1 MVFHPFSMLQIEFV
15 STLLGSVS
23 CILIK
28 SIEYYNFPVVCLSDL
43 SIRQM
48 LVSSNVL
55 GKVLFW
61 SILEE
66 YEK

>member
-43 SIRQM
+43 NIRQM